1 MHIIICFLQREMEM
15 CFFFPWEEEDN
26 RRGAAYDVEQQ
37 DAVNFTLM
45 NWASRWTG
53 YFFVFEKLK

>member
-1 MHIIICFLQREMEM
+1 MW
-15 CFFFPWEEEDN
+15 FFFPWEEEDN
-26 RRGAAYDVEQQ
+26 RSGAAYDVEQQ